1 MPSFNRV
8 WLGGKSIAESKAV
21 GPAACPFGEEGVC
34 GQVGT
39 RCLAV
44 VGLED
49 DHMEQPLLVPLTH
62 CSVLKGVI

>member
-21 GPAACPFGEEGVC
+21 GPAACPFGEEGVR

-44 VGLED
+44 FGPGMITWNS
-49 DHMEQPLLVPLTH
+49 HFWFHLLIAL
-62 CSVLKGVI
+62 C